1 VTHSVIFDLD
11 GTLVDSRGDL
21 TRACNHARAVLDLP
35 PLPLATVASFVGD
48 GAQKLIERLTPG
60 ADPPQRTAV
69 LRAFQDHYAAHS
81 CEDTR
86 PYPGVAAMLDD
97 LRAHGWRLGLA
108 TNKPLRFT
116 RLVLDACG
124 LTQRLDAVRG
134 GDGARKPDPD
144 QLLEL
149 LREFAAP
156 PRDSWMAGDHHTD
169 IRAARAA
176 GCRALYCQWGFGDRG
191 GLAVDALA
199 TSPAEVLSLV
209 MA

>member
-1 VTHSVIFDLD
+1 MTRAIIFDLD

-21 TRACNHARAVLDLP
+21 TRACNHARAVLGLP

-60 ADPPQRTAV
+60 ADAGQRATA
-69 LRAFQDHYAAHS
+69 LTAFQDCYAAHS

-86 PYPGVAAMLDD
+86 PYPGVTAMLDD

-124 LTQRLDAVRG
+124 LAERLDAVRG
-134 GDGARKPDPD
+134 GDAARKPDPG
-144 QLLEL
+144 QLQEL
-149 LREFAAP
+149 LREFGAVPAE
-156 PRDSWMAGDHHTD
+156 SWMAGDHHTD
-169 IRAARAA
+169 IRAARTA
-176 GCRALYCQWGFGDRG
+176 GCRALHCRWGFGDRG
-191 GLAVDALA
+191 GLAVDAVA
-199 TSPAEVLSLV
+199 ASPAEVPALV
-209 MA
+209 GR